1 MKSRIERLVSIVDR
15 EQMKIDDSLRQSTLS
30 SASWS
35 ARNAAKANT
44 GTVAALLTTFEGPG
58 LSRQSGP
65 RHDNDAEHISEIR
78 IAPTN
83 QELMSRDP
91 PFLPAN
97 FYGAPHI
104 FPDGSM
110 QRLLDIQFRLLREE
124 LTYAPAS
131 LSRARLMSF
140 RCRQRADPN
149 SCAACSRRPGQCSSS
164 KVAALGH
171 FGQERREVQGS
182 Q

>member
-15 EQMKIDDSLRQSTLS
+15 EQTKINDSLRQSMLS

-35 ARNAAKANT
+35 ARNATKANT

-78 IAPTN
+78 ISLTN

-97 FYGAPHI
+97 FLWCTPD
-104 FPDGSM
+104 FP
-110 QRLLDIQFRLLREE
+110 
-124 LTYAPAS
+124 
-131 LSRARLMSF
+131 
-140 RCRQRADPN
+140 
-149 SCAACSRRPGQCSSS
+149 
-164 KVAALGH
+164 
-171 FGQERREVQGS
+171 
-182 Q
+182 